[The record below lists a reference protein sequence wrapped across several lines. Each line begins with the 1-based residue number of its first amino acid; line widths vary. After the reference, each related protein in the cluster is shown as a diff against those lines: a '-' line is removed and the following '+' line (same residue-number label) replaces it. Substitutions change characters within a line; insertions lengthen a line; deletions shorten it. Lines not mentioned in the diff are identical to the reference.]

1 METLLDL
8 FIIFRDQVLNKAPL
22 LLGIVA
28 CIGYI
33 LLRKDTTTII
43 KGTIKTIVGFM
54 LVQVGAGELVKGFK
68 PIIEKLSEYHGL
80 TGAVIDPYT
89 SMQATIETMAD
100 NYAWVGYA
108 VLLALALNILLV
120 MFRRF
125 TGIRTI
131 MLTGHI
137 MFQQAGLVA
146 VFYMLI
152 GASMMETIIY
162 TAIIMALYWGISSNI
177 MYKPTQAVTG
187 GAGFSIGH
195 QQQIA
200 SWIAVQLAPKL
211 GNKEDSVD
219 NMKLPKWLHI
229 FHDSISATVLVM
241 TVFFG
246 IILLSFGLDNLQ
258 TMAGK
263 THWTIYIFET
273 GLKFAVAIQVIV
285 IGVRMFVAE
294 LSEAF
299 KGISERVIPNA
310 VLAIDC
316 AAIYAFSPNAMV
328 FGFMWGAIGQFV
340 AVGILLGFDASVLI
354 IPGFIPMF
362 FSNATIGVFA
372 NHFGGWRAVM
382 KICFVMGIIE
392 VLGSAWV
399 IHLLATQ
406 GATFN
411 GWMGMADW
419 ALFFP
424 PVLQGIVSIPFFFFV
439 ILAAAFVYM
448 AFASKKLRAAE
459 AAAAAAGKTLEQMD
473 GYGVDEIADEAVA
486 TAANTNTT
494 EQSAVENNDVFEGV
508 KPVRILAV
516 CGSGQGSSMMM
527 KMKIKGYLDKRG
539 IPNVMDSCAVT
550 DYKGKLDSTDIIVSS
565 KHLSGEIQVGEGKYV
580 LGVQNMLNP
589 NSFGDELI
597 ELINKFQNK

>member
-8 FIIFRDQVLNKAPL
+8 FIVFRDQVLNKAPL

-33 LLRKDTTTII
+33 LLRKDTTTVI

-68 PIIEKLSEYHGL
+68 PIIAKLSEYHGL

-120 MFRRF
+120 VFRRF

-246 IILLSFGLDNLQ
+246 IILISFGLDNLQ

-340 AVGILLGFDASVLI
+340 AVGLLLGFDASVLI

-399 IHLLATQ
+399 IHLLSTQ

-439 ILAAAFVYM
+439 ILAASFTYM
-448 AFASKKLRAAE
+448 AFAAKKLRAAE

-473 GYGVDEIADEAVA
+473 GYNFDGNEEVTVSQENQSE
-486 TAANTNTT
+486 
-494 EQSAVENNDVFEGV
+494 SAVKTDELSGESV

-539 IPNVMDSCAVT
+539 IPNIMDSCAVT

-565 KHLSGEIQVGEGKYV
+565 KHLSDEIQVGEGKFV

-597 ELINKFQNK
+597 ELIRKFQNNN